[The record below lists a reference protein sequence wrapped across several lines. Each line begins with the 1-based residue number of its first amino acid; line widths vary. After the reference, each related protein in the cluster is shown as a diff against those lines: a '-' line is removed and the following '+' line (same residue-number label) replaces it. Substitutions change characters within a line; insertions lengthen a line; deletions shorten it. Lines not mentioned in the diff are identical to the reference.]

1 MKTLILFASKYGA
14 TEKCAREIAQGINSS
29 VDLVNLK
36 MQNCDSLEPYHTVLI
51 GGSVYAGRIQ
61 GEIKKYLE
69 SHQDALKGKN
79 IGLFLCC
86 KDEGAKAI
94 EYLQAN
100 LPEWVVKQA
109 FMKEH
114 LGHEIDFNKMNFMER
129 SLLKLVFKVKEG
141 YSKIDAAAIQ
151 RIAKKVNELDVVN
164 G

>member
-1 MKTLILFASKYGA
+1 MKTLILFSSKYGA
-14 TEKCAREIAQGINSS
+14 TEKCAEFIAQGLKGT

-36 MQNCDSLEPYHTVLI
+36 KETCKGLDSYQTILI
-51 GGSVYAGRIQ
+51 GGSVYAGRLQ
-61 GEIKKYLE
+61 GEVKQFLE
-69 SHQDALKGKN
+69 AHQPILKEKN

-94 EYLQAN
+94 EYLQTN
-100 LPEWVVKQA
+100 LPPWALERA

-129 SLLKLVFKVKEG
+129 TLLKVIFKVKEG
-141 YSKIDAAAIQ
+141 YSQINTDAIKRVTKI
-151 RIAKKVNELDVVN
+151 VNELDAVN